1 MEKQDYV
8 PKADFAEKM
17 YQRIKSFGIRCI
29 PVCDE
34 LFIKNSPS
42 AKNIAYQ
49 LSRSSSS
56 SVSNYRAARRARSN
70 NDFFSKLSIVIEEL
84 DESIGWLEFSIDAD
98 YISESKLALL
108 IDEGYQLLQILAKSR
123 KTTGDLIKNQEKSK

>member
-1 MEKQDYV
+1 
-8 PKADFAEKM
+8 M
-17 YQRIKSFGIRCI
+17 YQRIKNFGIRCI

-34 LFIKNSPS
+34 LFIKNSLS

-70 NDFFSKLSIVIEEL
+70 NDFFSKLSVIIEEL
-84 DESIGWLEFSIDAD
+84 DESVDWLEYSIDAD
-98 YISESKLALL
+98 YVSESKLALL
-108 IDEGYQLLQILAKSR
+108 IDEGCQLLEIWAKSR
-123 KTTGDLIKNQEKSK
+123 KTTGDLIKNQDKGK

>member
-1 MEKQDYV
+1 M

-56 SVSNYRAARRARSN
+56 SVTNYRAARRARSN

-84 DESIGWLEFSIDAD
+84 DESIGWLEFSSDDD

>member
-1 MEKQDYV
+1 MEKQDYIS
-8 PKADFAEKM
+8 KADFAEKM

-34 LFIKNSPS
+34 LFIKKSPS

-56 SVSNYRAARRARSN
+56 AVSNYRAARRARSN

-84 DESIGWLEFSIDAD
+84 DESIGWLEFTIDAD
-98 YISESKLALL
+98 YVPESKLILL

-123 KTTGDLIKNQEKSK
+123 KTTGELIKSKSK